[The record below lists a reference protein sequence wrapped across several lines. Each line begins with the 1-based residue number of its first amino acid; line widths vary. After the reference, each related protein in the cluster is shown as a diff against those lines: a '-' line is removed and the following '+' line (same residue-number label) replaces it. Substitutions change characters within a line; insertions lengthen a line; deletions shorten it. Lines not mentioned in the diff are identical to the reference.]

1 MDTIITKIRDLTHD
15 LATSIQDVFQYT
27 TSKIFTLSEANVVVS
42 SIVAYK
48 NGAVYASSNYSYN
61 STTGKITVTG
71 TLVSGDSIEFDYQ
84 AYLKYSDTE
93 IKSYIRQSLIYLTAE
108 RYNTFVAK
116 SDDTIFPTPSEAE
129 EGLISLIATL
139 LFDCTVS
146 SYRTPEFTVTLEKDI
161 SRPMQI
167 KRIIAQFR
175 KSNGVLRY
183 INPNED
189 TIVEDYER

>member
-1 MDTIITKIRDLTHD
+1 MDSIITKIRDLTHD
-15 LATSIQDVFQYT
+15 LASPIRDVFQYT
-27 TSKIFTLSEANVVVS
+27 TSAVFTLSEANVIAS

-48 NGAVYASSNYSYN
+48 NGTLYASSNYSYN
-61 STTGKITVTG
+61 SSTGKITVTG
-71 TLVSGDSIEFDYQ
+71 SLVSGNTLEFDYQ
-84 AYLKYSDTE
+84 AYIKYSDTE
-93 IKSYIRQSLIYLTAE
+93 IKSYIRQALIYLTAE

-139 LFDCTVS
+139 LFDCTIS
-146 SYRTPEFTVTLEKDI
+146 SYRTPEFTVTLERDI

-167 KRIIAQFR
+167 KRVIAQFR

-189 TIVEDYER
+189 TIVEDFER